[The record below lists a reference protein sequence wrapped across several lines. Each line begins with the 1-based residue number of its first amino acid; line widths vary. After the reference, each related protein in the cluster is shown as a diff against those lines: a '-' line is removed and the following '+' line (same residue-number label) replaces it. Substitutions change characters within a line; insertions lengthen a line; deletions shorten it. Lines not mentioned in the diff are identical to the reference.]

1 MAATILGLD
10 IGGANLKAAAV
21 KWGEPPTGSPLV
33 PLTADKRAVSVPF
46 ALWKQPDRL
55 PGALAELVAKFP
67 DAEELAVTMTGELCD
82 CFETK
87 RDGVAAII
95 KAVRFASA
103 ARPIHVWS
111 TDGAFL
117 NSEEAKQNHMKVASA
132 NWHALATFAGQYVP
146 EGRAILVDVGST
158 TTDIIPI
165 LDGIPVPE
173 GKTDYDRLFSG
184 ELIYMGVRRTPVC
197 ALAPWLVAAELF
209 ATTLDVHLTLGMIP
223 EDPNDRDTSDGRPAT
238 RKYARARLA
247 RMYCA
252 DEDALPEDSI
262 EMLADAV
269 LNNQIHFLHECL
281 DRVKSRLKRVDTIE
295 GGEVRPRGSLVD
307 LLRRG
312 LASLVWRGDPRRIE
326 FPPSFMET
334 EPIAYIVS
342 GSGEFLAQRAIG
354 PPHHTSLN
362 DTLGPEVSACA
373 PAYAVAVLAAER
385 RP

>member
-1 MAATILGLD
+1 MPPSILGLD
-10 IGGANLKAAAV
+10 IGGANLKAATP
-21 KWGEPPTGSPLV
+21 G
-33 PLTADKRAVSVPF
+33 KRAISVPF
-46 ALWKQPDRL
+46 PLWKQPDRL
-55 PGALAELVAKFP
+55 PAALAELVAKFP

-87 RDGVAAII
+87 RDGVNAII

-111 TDGAFL
+111 TDGVFL
-117 NSEEAKQNHMKVASA
+117 NSEEAKRQHMKVAAA
-132 NWHALATFAGQYVP
+132 NWHALATFAGRFVP

-158 TTDIIPI
+158 TTDVIPI
-165 LDGIPVPE
+165 LDGKPVPE
-173 GKTDYDRLFSG
+173 GTTDYDRLFSG
-184 ELIYMGVRRTPVC
+184 ELLYTGVRRTPIC
-197 ALAPWLVAAELF
+197 AIAPWLVAAELF
-209 ATTLDVHLTLGMIP
+209 ATTLDAYLVLGMIP
-223 EDPNDRDTSDGRPAT
+223 EDPDDCDTADGRPAT
-238 RKYARARLA
+238 RKHARARLG

-252 DEDALPEDSI
+252 DADAVPEDSI

-269 LNNQIHFLHECL
+269 LSSQIDFLQACCAK
-281 DRVKSRLKRVDTIE
+281 VKTRLVRIDTSGIAE
-295 GGEVRPRGSLVD
+295 SEVRPRGNLID

-312 LASLVWRGDPRRIE
+312 LASLVWSGDPRRLEI
-326 FPPSFMET
+326 PSSFMES

-362 DTLGPEVSACA
+362 DELGPEVSACA